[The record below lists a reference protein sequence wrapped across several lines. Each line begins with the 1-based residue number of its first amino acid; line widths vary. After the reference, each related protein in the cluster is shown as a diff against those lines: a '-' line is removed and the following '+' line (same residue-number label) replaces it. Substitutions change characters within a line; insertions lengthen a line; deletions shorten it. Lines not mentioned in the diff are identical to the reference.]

1 MRIQLAPTRLP
12 DEAYYRC
19 EITYEE
25 TGRWFKESC
34 LQNQLTRLTVLG
46 KPTFMRMETENGSEV
61 RDKAVIGPY
70 DEGAMLVMRCSAGGG
85 RPIPAVIK
93 AKQLNYVSII

>member
-1 MRIQLAPTRLP
+1 MKVKLSPTRLT

-25 TGRWFKESC
+25 TGRWFEESC
-34 LQNQLTRLTVLG
+34 LTNQLTRLTVLG
-46 KPTFMRMETENGSEV
+46 KPTFMRMETEDGSEV

-70 DEGAMLVMRCSAGGG
+70 DEGDMLVMRCSAGGG
-85 RPIPAVIK
+85 RPIPTVRK
-93 AKQLNYVSII
+93 KVFLS